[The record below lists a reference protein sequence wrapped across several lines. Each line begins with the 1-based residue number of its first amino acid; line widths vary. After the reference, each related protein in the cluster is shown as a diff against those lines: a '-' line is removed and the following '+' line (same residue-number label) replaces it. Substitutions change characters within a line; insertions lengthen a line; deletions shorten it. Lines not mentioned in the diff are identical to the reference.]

1 MKSDI
6 YPKICLSLNIL
17 ILILVIYLVIMVNTK
32 KELFKNKKNKEKF
45 MSDTCGGECETD
57 QDCGPETPKCNEN
70 KCCPLS

>member
-1 MKSDI
+1 
-6 YPKICLSLNIL
+6 
-17 ILILVIYLVIMVNTK
+17 MVNTK

-70 KCCPLS
+70 KCCPLSE